1 MVVSFAVRCV
11 SCHGR
16 LRVTD
21 EALIGTIVA
30 CPRCGSMVQIEV
42 PDPASAPPPAPAA
55 TLPPAAPSRGSAT
68 VAPPRPPLVVGSDPV
83 DSQEITRGDLLAD
96 DEIAAA
102 SGNSANGG
110 FAPADKPRN
119 APGSRDPHKQNPVDA
134 AGDPNSHADWQT
146 QSNWA
151 SESTRKSR
159 QRLLV
164 GIAALGGLVI
174 AGILALWL
182 FGGNNSEAIVA
193 QNSQPATVVEDP
205 TAETD
210 ASETVVPSPSSS
222 TDELRADEAT
232 SEPTNTGETPPAGAT
247 AEPAAEKVDAATGA
261 AIPTDLL
268 PVDVLG
274 TPGTDPRMNPRDD
287 SSAVVP
293 WQPDEPAANPLMDLP
308 PELAAFVDLLD
319 LPGNAPDAPPVTP
332 SELPMDDLVV
342 DQAADAMLDPMLLAT
357 PPPEVNIENAL
368 KLRVAIQTN
377 GYPLASFVLFC
388 SELTQ
393 IPIQIDWFTLDLA
406 GISLSQPVRDP
417 QPGWKSIGSLMEE
430 IGGKAGVV
438 FEKEQTRLLLTL
450 ASPDLQAKMESVLA
464 IDDFGGEQASVRA
477 LVDRF
482 VDHPDWNEREQLN
495 LRALVTDCVRVAR
508 GLQSRLPAQA
518 RSHWT
523 IRSNVLQRTGDA
535 SDASLEPVSE
545 QWPLVEGG
553 QSGLQLDTAI
563 TLAGLLRQTARAN
576 QVACVI
582 NWDDAR
588 QRRLSPGQL
597 VLPYADQPAGKM
609 LAETLAPM
617 GLQARVADEKHWWV
631 GTAATYDRMPLLV
644 IGDELGPQREEILA
658 RIREAAARAD
668 TLIFIEHD
676 PISDRYLSMMPRFL
690 YRQIPAI
697 LSPFSQSPPVE

>member
-1 MVVSFAVRCV
+1 M
-11 SCHGR
+11 
-16 LRVTD
+16 
-21 EALIGTIVA
+21 
-30 CPRCGSMVQIEV
+30 QIEA
-42 PDPASAPPPAPAA
+42 PDPASFIPPSPAA
-55 TLPPAAPSRGSAT
+55 TRSPAAPPRGSAPL
-68 VAPPRPPLVVGSDPV
+68 APPRPPLVVGSDPV
-83 DSQEITRGDLLAD
+83 DSQEITRGDMLAD

-102 SGNSANGG
+102 AGTSTNGG
-110 FAPADKPRN
+110 FATAGVPR
-119 APGSRDPHKQNPVDA
+119 PTPDSRDSHNENRADT
-134 AGDPNSHADWQT
+134 AGHPNSPADWQT

-164 GIAALGGLVI
+164 GIAAVGGLAI
-174 AGILALWL
+174 AGILAMWL
-182 FGGNNSEAIVA
+182 FSGNDSGETVA
-193 QNSQPATVVEDP
+193 QNSQPVQVTE
-205 TAETD
+205 
-210 ASETVVPSPSSS
+210 
-222 TDELRADEAT
+222 
-232 SEPTNTGETPPAGAT
+232 N
-247 AEPAAEKVDAATGA
+247 PAAEDDPNEATVPSSNP
-261 AIPTDLL
+261 PTDVPTDDEPIADEPIADDESSGPTDTAAAGETTAPASDAVAAPNAAEIPSGLL

-274 TPGTDPRMNPRDD
+274 TPGTDSRTSPEDD

-293 WQPDEPAANPLMDLP
+293 GQPDEPAANPLTDLP

-332 SELPMDDLVV
+332 SEVHAGDLVV

-357 PPPEVNIENAL
+357 PPPEVNIDNAL
-368 KLRVAIQTN
+368 KLRVAIQTD

-393 IPIQIDWFTLDLA
+393 VPIQIDWFTLDLA
-406 GISLSQPVRDP
+406 GISLSQPIRDP
-417 QPGWKSIGSLMEE
+417 QPGWKPIGNLMDVIGSQ
-430 IGGKAGVV
+430 AGVV

-450 ASPDLQAKMESVLA
+450 ASADLQAKMKSVLA
-464 IDDFGGEQASVRA
+464 TDDFGAEQASVQG
-477 LVDRF
+477 LVNRF

-495 LRALVTDCVRVAR
+495 LRALVTDCLRVAR

-523 IRSNVLQRTGDA
+523 IRSNVLQRGGDA
-535 SDASLEPVSE
+535 SDASLKPVAE

-553 QSGLQLDTAI
+553 QSGPQLDTAI
-563 TLAGLLRQTARAN
+563 TLAGLLRQTARVN
-576 QVACVI
+576 RVACVI

-597 VLPYADQPAGKM
+597 VLPYADQPAGTM

-617 GLQARVADEKHWWV
+617 GLQARVADDKHWWV

-644 IGDELGPQREEILA
+644 IGDEIGPQREEILA
-658 RIREAAARAD
+658 RIRDAAARAD

-676 PISDRYLSMMPRFL
+676 PVSDRYLSMMPRFL
-690 YRQIPAI
+690 YRQLPAI